1 MSIYFYHPNSKERV
15 FYLIP
20 YFDTLQSLATN
31 TTLLFCHLYVST
43 RHWLLFAKTSAL
55 ILLFHWL
62 IRNLHGYTAV
72 KLGLCIARHC
82 ECYWKTCSL
91 ETFENFDFFSLAQS
105 NKASIM
111 TVQLDCQHCT
121 IPEAKEHRTC
131 YTLKICSNFY
141 WSTWSKNFGNKPF
154 DCTAENTFFLMW
166 QQLLYTNLLNSLEQ
180 LTKALILPLFDVWQ
194 QEYKPV
200 VFMVVQ

>member
-1 MSIYFYHPNSKERV
+1 MQSIHHQVLPPSRAGKPFQYLLSASCWPVSLMSIYFYHPNSKERV

-131 YTLKICSNFY
+131 YTLKIAATFIDPPGAKILVAN
-141 WSTWSKNFGNKPF
+141 PL
-154 DCTAENTFFLMW
+154 TAPLRIHFF
-166 QQLLYTNLLNSLEQ
+166 
-180 LTKALILPLFDVWQ
+180 
-194 QEYKPV
+194 
-200 VFMVVQ
+200 